1 MLKSRGYSAHS
12 LLITFSSL
20 IVVMMIITVF
30 ISYTGDI
37 AREARIS
44 MLKMTETQLKSTN
57 RMLLSRATIL
67 NLHLSK
73 SLDASLIDEAHQ
85 GGILTYGEM
94 SATKNNLPI
103 FLTLN
108 ELILEQGLHEGHLIF
123 YADQHKA
130 ENCSLAYFQPFMEN
144 NAKAE
149 AKRHDARYLLNIDG
163 C

>member
-1 MLKSRGYSAHS
+1 MLKNGGYSAHS
-12 LLITFSSL
+12 LLISFSSL
-20 IVVMMIITVF
+20 IVVKMIITVF

-67 NLHLSK
+67 NLHLSEH
-73 SLDASLIDEAHQ
+73 LDANLIDEAHQ

-108 ELILEQGLHEGHLIF
+108 QLILEQGMNEGHLIF
-123 YADQHKA
+123 YADQQKA
-130 ENCSLAYFQPFMEN
+130 EACFLAYFQPFIEN

-149 AKRHDARYLLNIDG
+149 SKRHDARYLLSVDG